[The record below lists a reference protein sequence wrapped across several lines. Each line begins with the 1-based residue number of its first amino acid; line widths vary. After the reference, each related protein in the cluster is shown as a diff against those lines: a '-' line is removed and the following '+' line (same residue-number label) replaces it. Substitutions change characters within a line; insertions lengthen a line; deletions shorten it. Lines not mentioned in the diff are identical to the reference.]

1 MILFRIGT
9 IAIRRRP
16 TALTETGWL
25 FYEPAASG
33 HLLTCGLI

>member
-9 IAIRRRP
+9 IAIRRSK
-16 TALTETGWL
+16 TGLTESGWL